1 MCFSDEKVSVDRADH
16 RHRVRSA
23 RHVDIVVTELGELD
37 YGLEV
42 APVAADAIRTS
53 RRVASG
59 FPRIDD

>member
-42 APVAADAIRTS
+42 APVAADAIRELL
-53 RRVASG
+53 G
-59 FPRIDD
+59 E